1 MNDRFNS
8 IVNEVIYSKWAKNRE
23 DSSKNVFFI
32 KLQDVFKA
40 RVFHHQAIQVKVHKV
55 IFTNSLVWCIWCA
68 FRITFNFK
76 LYCTD
81 NNVGGDFPKDL
92 IGKCENWRRLLSF
105 GRIFSFW
112 HLHRNDRFFFIYL
125 FLKISKQAH
134 LLNAMQ
140 FFNFCHF
147 AYCTNDDRQIINER
161 WKVTNNQAF
170 SVGLAWLFQKKLHP
184 MQNMAF
190 KRICF
195 CVQVCI
201 GFGWSCRFKISHSD
215 HNENMALKLKSCHLR
230 TFSRC
235 KTPQILA
242 LNYISPP
249 NTHKH
254 TKEETSKKWE

>member
-1 MNDRFNS
+1 MCISDHFQFQ
-8 IVNEVIYSKWAKNRE
+8 IVLHWQRRRRRSLKRSHRQMW
-23 DSSKNVFFI
+23 
-32 KLQDVFKA
+32 KLTT
-40 RVFHHQAIQVKVHKV
+40 I
-55 IFTNSLVWCIWCA
+55 
-68 FRITFNFK
+68 
-76 LYCTD
+76 
-81 NNVGGDFPKDL
+81 
-92 IGKCENWRRLLSF
+92 
-105 GRIFSFW
+105 GRIFSSDIYTET
-112 HLHRNDRFFFIYL
+112 NVFFFIYL

-170 SVGLAWLFQKKLHP
+170 SVGLAWLFQMEIASNAKYGIQKDLL
-184 MQNMAF
+184 
-190 KRICF
+190 

-235 KTPQILA
+235 KTPHILA

-249 NTHKH
+249 NTHTHKRRDEQKMRIRQQRDRQSENSKEHILTHH
-254 TKEETSKKWE
+254 THENGSGHFRQSENLRDGFCLRAVSFERNMVLS